1 MPHNLY
7 KRALIA
13 VFLLLS
19 LPAFHFDTNA
29 QSRPNI
35 VLILADDQG
44 WGDLSINGNKNVRTP
59 NIDKIGKEGAR
70 FSRFYVAPLCAPT
83 RAGLL
88 TGRYHYRSGVWGVS
102 NSREFMNLDEVTLAD
117 LFKKAGYATGA
128 FGKWHNGSQYPYHP
142 NGRGF
147 DEFYGFLSG
156 HYANYFNT
164 RLDHNGERVRSKGY
178 ITDDLTD
185 KAIDFIEKNK
195 AQPFVCYIPYNAPHS
210 PFQVP
215 DAYYD
220 RVKARGISQF
230 SRDKSAEEL
239 EVTISALAMCENI
252 DDNVGRILSKL
263 DQLKLAENTIVIYL
277 TDNGPNSWRWNGD
290 MKGRKSMAD
299 EGGVRVPF
307 LIRWPGKIQPG
318 KIIEGNAAYID
329 LLPTLTDLA
338 NVPSKGTKPL
348 DGISL
353 RPVLTGKVAQVPERL
368 LFTSINKNSSVRK
381 GSYLFSGGSLYDLS
395 KDSTQQKDLS
405 TQNPQLTKTLSAAL
419 EKWQQEMTASIDT
432 VRWLPVGYKKFPKT
446 VLPSQDAVLHGSK
459 NGKLSYSA
467 TAPNSSWITNW
478 NDTASYAAWNVA
490 INTTGK
496 YQVNVRYTS
505 PDAGDTFA
513 IAFNDS
519 QITGKITETFDPP
532 LISSP
537 DRVDRKGESYE
548 KEFKT
553 LQLGTLQLQK
563 GQGKLTL
570 TPTHLQGQTFA
581 DIQAVELI
589 LIE

>member
-1 MPHNLY
+1 MLKIKVVNFKAISL
-7 KRALIA
+7 L
-13 VFLLLS
+13 LCLLS
-19 LPAFHFDTNA
+19 LCRFANA
-29 QSRPNI
+29 QSKPNI
-35 VLILADDQG
+35 IVILADDQG
-44 WGDLSINGNKNVRTP
+44 WGDLGVNGNANVRTP

-102 NSREFMNLDEVTLAD
+102 SSKEFMNLDEVTFAD

-164 RLDHNGERVRSKGY
+164 MLDHNGEPVRSKGY

-215 DAYYD
+215 DKYYD

-230 SRDKSAEEL
+230 SKDKSQEEI

-252 DDNVGRILSKL
+252 DDNVGRVLDKL
-263 DQLKLAENTIVIYL
+263 DQLKLTNNTIVIYL

-290 MKGRKSMAD
+290 MKGRKGMAD

-307 LIRWPGKIQPG
+307 LIRWPGKIQSG
-318 KIIEGNAAYID
+318 RIISGNAAYID

-338 NVPSKGTKPL
+338 GISATGTKPL

-353 RPVLTGKVAQVPERL
+353 KPALTGTTAQVPGRT
-368 LFTSINKNSSVRK
+368 LFSSINKNRSVRK
-381 GSYLFSGGSLYDLS
+381 GAYLFSGGSLFDLS
-395 KDSTQQKDLS
+395 KDSTQQNDLA
-405 TQNPQLTKTLSAAL
+405 TLEPELAKTLSATL
-419 EKWQQEMTASIDT
+419 EKWHQEMMANVDT
-432 VRWLPVGYKKFPKT
+432 NRWLPVGYQQFPKA
-446 VLPSQDAVLHGSK
+446 VLPSQDAVLHRSKGST
-459 NGKLSYSA
+459 LSYSA
-467 TAPNSSWITNW
+467 SAPNSSWIANW
-478 NDTASYAAWNVA
+478 NNIDSYVTWNVEV
-490 INTTGK
+490 NTTGK
-496 YQVNVRYTS
+496 YQVNVLYTS
-505 PDAGDTFA
+505 PEPGDAFT
-513 IAFNDS
+513 IEFNKS
-519 QITGKITETFDPP
+519 RISGKITDAFNPP
-532 LISSP
+532 LIDSP
-537 DRVDRKGESYE
+537 DRVERKGESYE

-553 LQLGTLQLQK
+553 LPVGVVDLQK
-563 GQGKLTL
+563 GRGALKLLATDMK
-570 TPTHLQGQTFA
+570 GQKFA
-581 DIQAVELI
+581 DIRAVELV
-589 LIE
+589 LIK